1 MTPQILLTF
10 AVFLWSTAF
19 VAIRVA
25 LQDYSPGSIALFR
38 FFIAGLCLLVPYFRI
53 PKRHVLETR
62 EVFLLFMIGP
72 IGIGGYSL
80 LLNHSELEIPAGIA
94 SFVVSLT
101 PVISSLLAVFLLK
114 EKVSSRVL
122 WGLAVSFLGLLLIAL
137 GDIHNLKYNLALFLL
152 LLAVLCGGIQSI
164 SQKILLNTLP
174 ALELVTL
181 ATWFTVML
189 LSIYSVE
196 LAHNIQTASW
206 PTTLSCLYLGV
217 VPAFVAQWCWS
228 HALAKMPLVHANT
241 YLFAMPILT
250 TMMGFMALGETP
262 GLFGFL
268 GGMLALL
275 GAYVSVR
282 QPSVPTTSPAYTD
295 SLG

>member
-1 MTPQILLTF
+1 MTPQILLTL

-25 LQDYSPGSIALFR
+25 LQGYSPGSIALFR

-53 PKRHVLETR
+53 PKRRALEMR
-62 EVFLLFMIGP
+62 EWLLLFIIGP

-114 EKVSSRVL
+114 EKASPRVF
-122 WGLAVSFLGLLLIAL
+122 WGLGVSLLGLLLMAL
-137 GDIHNLKYNLALFLL
+137 GDIHNLEYNLALFFVF
-152 LLAVLCGGIQSI
+152 LAVLCGGIQSI

-181 ATWFTVML
+181 ATWFTVL
-189 LSIYSVE
+189 ILSIYSLE
-196 LAHNIQTASW
+196 LAHDIQTASW
-206 PTTLSCLYLGV
+206 STTLCCIYLGV

-228 HALAKMPLVHANT
+228 HALAKIQLVHANT
-241 YLFAMPILT
+241 YLFAMPMLT
-250 TMMGFMALGETP
+250 TLMSFMALGEVP

-268 GGMLALL
+268 GGMLALV
-275 GAYVSVR
+275 GAYISVR
-282 QPSVPTTSPAYTD
+282 QSKVFPKTN
-295 SLG
+295 